1 MNEKTIWKLRKLIDR
16 RKQVWRET
24 LPPLA
29 GVGVG
34 GWSVQALELC
44 SPRSQTH
51 LFPGGNL
58 RGSLF
63 LAMP

>member
-34 GWSVQALELC
+34 RWSVQALELTLF
-44 SPRSQTH
+44 SAALQSQVSNTPFPR
-51 LFPGGNL
+51 G
-58 RGSLF
+58 
-63 LAMP
+63 